1 MKTSGEK
8 CVKWAFTSFGYFP
21 KSLHRPLKRL
31 SHQFQFCKKWYYW
44 NEKNRKRT
52 ADWFLIFCYV
62 SDFQLSLM
70 KPQSFEEMG
79 RKCPIYVET
88 WWVKCRS
95 SRSPC
100 VLLAGDTVGNAPI
113 SSLLLF
119 GHFPKCIHYFVSLA

>member
-1 MKTSGEK
+1 MCQVGLHFLW
-8 CVKWAFTSFGYFP
+8 VFP
-21 KSLHRPLKRL
+21 KESPSPYKGTVAPVSVLQKVVLLEREK
-31 SHQFQFCKKWYYW
+31 QKK
-44 NEKNRKRT
+44 T
-52 ADWFLIFCYV
+52 ADWFLIYCYV

-88 WWVKCRS
+88 WCAKCRS

-100 VLLAGDTVGNAPI
+100 FLLAGDTVGNAPI

-119 GHFPKCIHYFVSLA
+119 GHFQKCIHYFVSLT